1 MSGTKGEPVATL
13 PMLPAGSRSHNAAK
27 RDEQRAGYFEQVKQ
41 AQALLQHGR
50 FDGARKLF
58 AEALARLDERASY
71 ERAAIT
77 EQLGR
82 CLLLGG
88 DAPAATAAYQEA
100 LAIVRQLPL
109 GDGSKRLECA
119 IQSGLG
125 DTYRASGQFAEARAA
140 YEAAI
145 ALSKMLK
152 DERAQAI
159 DFVHLGGLHL
169 LAGEPQDAAGVFRA
183 ALDLFRRTRDTHS
196 QALAQYQL
204 GRTLHA
210 MGASGEAEA
219 QLHEAHAL
227 SLRGADHAGAAQ
239 TALQLAAVA
248 VALGRRDDAETWYR
262 NAIDAASEA
271 ELPSLARQSRCALA
285 QHLMGSVE
293 RRAEVRR
300 LLEEALASVTLDD
313 FAGDVWDAY
322 GMLGSVLRSQAADTC
337 SPVLAAHADNF
348 EHLSQF
354 GPRLHASLTTLGS
367 AASYGRAVLAHRIGH
382 CFILGNRYDL
392 GLASFHEAIALIAR
406 LPPTKAAERL
416 RVLALLDFA
425 SALRAGKQAQE
436 ARDYYRKALDAAR
449 SLGDLRAQYAAAD
462 CLAEVALEADCSAE
476 AVAHAKAALQIT
488 RTLNH
493 RQGEIG
499 ALQRLGYALE
509 AAESW
514 SEAKSC
520 HDQMAELCEA
530 HGDSSGA
537 ALARERSEIA
547 GRNSV
552 KDVRAG
558 ENEAAGQPAPAQ
570 PSEDRFTVSLRHDL
584 ATDCVFASDILIEL
598 GEETRIADWA
608 EAPSGL
614 DDDVCPQLPP
624 YARTFLSDQGRV
636 CIDVPSGEPSYED
649 MSGCVLMRR
658 THRSITLSGPAGI
671 AWKVLAALDGVRTV
685 RDILAEVPI
694 GQRPAARGLLDL
706 LAATE
711 LLDISGRPVGQFVH
725 SATKK
730 GVLAGGGL
738 RSDAIMRLVTD
749 GGYRTYADAPRVELS
764 SIVPGNLQTFHDL
777 TRRRRSRRDYDGREI
792 SRDELAALLSTACG
806 VTGTMSWS
814 DGGTERIVKLRAY
827 PSSGALYSV
836 EIYPVAF
843 RIKGL
848 DAGVYHYAAEGNCL
862 SQVRAHASNQQ
873 ITPAILPAERAMVA
887 GAATMICLV
896 GQFRRHE
903 QKYGEGGYRML
914 VAEAGHISQTLILA
928 ATALGLAARPL
939 GGVFDQLLNR
949 ELGLDESDE
958 QFLLSVVVGHAGE

>member
-1 MSGTKGEPVATL
+1 
-13 PMLPAGSRSHNAAK
+13 
-27 RDEQRAGYFEQVKQ
+27 
-41 AQALLQHGR
+41 
-50 FDGARKLF
+50 
-58 AEALARLDERASY
+58 
-71 ERAAIT
+71 
-77 EQLGR
+77 
-82 CLLLGG
+82 
-88 DAPAATAAYQEA
+88 
-100 LAIVRQLPL
+100 
-109 GDGSKRLECA
+109 
-119 IQSGLG
+119 
-125 DTYRASGQFAEARAA
+125 
-140 YEAAI
+140 
-145 ALSKMLK
+145 
-152 DERAQAI
+152 
-159 DFVHLGGLHL
+159 
-169 LAGEPQDAAGVFRA
+169 
-183 ALDLFRRTRDTHS
+183 
-196 QALAQYQL
+196 
-204 GRTLHA
+204 
-210 MGASGEAEA
+210 
-219 QLHEAHAL
+219 L

-499 ALQRLGYALE
+499 ALQRLAYALE

-514 SEAKSC
+514 NEAKSC
-520 HDQMAELCEA
+520 HDQVAELCEA

-552 KDVRAG
+552 NDVRAG

-873 ITPAILPAERAMVA
+873 IMPAILPAERAMVA

-949 ELGLDESDE
+949 ELGLDEAEE